1 VLLLVF
7 MAGYF
12 YFSQQQLAH
21 EKNQQEQIKQQDELD
36 KKLQQMLIA
45 QQAVKQAAVQQA
57 QDEAARVAEQRATD
71 EQARIQAG
79 MVQQKQESARVA
91 AGAEETRAK
100 QPVLQAVNNQTLVLT
115 VSSQK
120 LPEVTHKELASR
132 FGNDMAN
139 SKYIYPAPCSLR
151 DECLRYAQS
160 RRAKHLIL
168 VTIRT
173 SVTEGDMGGMLAE
186 LSIDALLF
194 DVTSSRQLSGVQHQ
208 KGQVV
213 SFDSQ
218 NIAWAQAIDRLFTN
232 NPAINQFTQAAKS
245 CDINKC

>member
-1 VLLLVF
+1 
-7 MAGYF
+7 
-12 YFSQQQLAH
+12 
-21 EKNQQEQIKQQDELD
+21 
-36 KKLQQMLIA
+36 MLMA
-45 QQAVKQAAVQQA
+45 QQAVKQAAEQQA
-57 QDEAARVAEQRATD
+57 QDEAARVAEQRAAE

-79 MVQQKQESARVA
+79 MARQRQEAARVTA
-91 AGAEETRAK
+91 SSEVARAK
-100 QPVLQAVNNQTLVLT
+100 QPAPHAVNNQTLVLT

-120 LPEVTHKELASR
+120 LPEALHKELASR
-132 FGNDMAN
+132 FGNDIAN
-139 SKYIYPAPCSLR
+139 SKHIYPAPCSLL

-168 VTIRT
+168 VTLRT

-194 DVTSSRQLSGVQHQ
+194 DVASSRQLSGVQHQ

-213 SFDSQ
+213 SFDPQ

-232 NPAINQFTQAAKS
+232 NPAINQLRQTAKS
-245 CDINKC
+245 CNINKC